1 MHNESEEAVIGIF
14 GDAYNFKGTM
24 NGDLK
29 FRFNQSCGTIELYS
43 SFNEKIG
50 TAYSINSLIELLT
63 KLRNGELA

>member
-1 MHNESEEAVIGIF
+1 MHNDMKDAIIGVL

-29 FRFNQSCGTIELYS
+29 FKFNQSCGTIELYS

-50 TAYSINSLIELLT
+50 LQIRWRII
-63 KLRNGELA
+63 